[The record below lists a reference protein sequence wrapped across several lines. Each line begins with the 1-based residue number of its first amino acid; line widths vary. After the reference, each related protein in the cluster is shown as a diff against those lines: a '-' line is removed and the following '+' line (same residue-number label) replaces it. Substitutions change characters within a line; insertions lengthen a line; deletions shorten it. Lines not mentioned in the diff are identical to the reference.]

1 EQQTAL
7 IVSENRMQ
15 QSESNTVDAITI
27 QSVTKKFGDI
37 TAVDNLSLEV
47 RKGEMFALVGPDG
60 AGKTTTIRML
70 CGITKPTA
78 GELSV
83 LGFDVKKQ
91 IEDVRKRIGYLS
103 QKFSLYG
110 DLTVDENIEFFA
122 EIHGVHDY
130 HARRNELL
138 EFTRLTPFR
147 TRLADKLSGG
157 MKQKLALAC
166 TLIHTPELIFLDE
179 PTTGVDPVSR
189 RDFWKVLSSLLKS
202 GITIL
207 MTTPYLD
214 EAERC
219 TRVAL
224 MNEGKILMSDTPQ
237 NLKLVM
243 DGEIVEIV
251 CPDIRRAASILKGS
265 DVVREVQAFGDR
277 LNIMVRNAQKDMPIV
292 LGTLKGEGIEV
303 EDWRTIPP
311 SLENVFI
318 SLMTEHRPSKESEV
332 GRNS

>member
-1 EQQTAL
+1 
-7 IVSENRMQ
+7 M
-15 QSESNTVDAITI
+15 DAIRI
-27 QSVTKKFGDI
+27 QSVIKKFGQV
-37 TAVDNLSLEV
+37 TAVDGLSLDV
-47 RKGEMFALVGPDG
+47 QKGEMFALVGPDG

-70 CGITKPTA
+70 CGITPPTA
-78 GELSV
+78 GDLTV
-83 LGFDVKKQ
+83 LGFNVKTQ
-91 IEDVRKRIGYLS
+91 IEEVRRRIGYLS

-122 EIHGVHDY
+122 EIHGLHDY

-166 TLIHTPELIFLDE
+166 TLVHTPDLILLDE

-224 MNEGKILMSDTPQ
+224 MNEGKILMADTPQ
-237 NLKLVM
+237 KLKKVM
-243 DGEIVEIV
+243 KGQIVEIV
-251 CPDIRRAASILKGS
+251 CSDIRKSFSLLKQ
-265 DVVREVQAFGDR
+265 DPNVQEVQAFGDR
-277 LNIMVRNAQKDMPIV
+277 LNIMVGNADRDMPGI
-292 LGTLKGEGIEV
+292 LDLLKNQHIEV
-303 EDWRTIPP
+303 QDWRTIPP

-318 SLMTEHRPSKESEV
+318 SLLTDHRSSKESEV
-332 GRNS
+332 HTNL

>member
-1 EQQTAL
+1 M
-7 IVSENRMQ
+7 IM
-15 QSESNTVDAITI
+15 DAINI
-27 QSVTKKFGDI
+27 QSVTKKFGTI
-37 TAVDNLSLEV
+37 TAVDRLSLVV
-47 RKGEMFALVGPDG
+47 RPGEMFALVGPDG

-70 CGITKPTA
+70 CGITTPTE

-83 LGFDVKKQ
+83 LGFDVRKQ
-91 IEDVRKRIGYLS
+91 TDEVRKRIGYLS

-122 EIHGVHDY
+122 EIHGVRDY
-130 HARRNELL
+130 DARRNELL

-147 TRLADKLSGG
+147 TRLAEKLSGG

-166 TLIHTPELIFLDE
+166 TLIHTPEIIFLDE

-189 RDFWKVLSSLLKS
+189 RDFWKVLSSLLKT

-219 TRVAL
+219 NRVAL
-224 MNEGKILMSDTPQ
+224 MSEGRILMADTPQ
-237 NLKLVM
+237 NIKKVM
-243 DGEIVEIV
+243 KGEIVEIV
-251 CPDIRRAASILKGS
+251 CSDIRKTFSILRQYPLVK
-265 DVVREVQAFGDR
+265 EVQAFGDR
-277 LNIMVRNAQKDMPIV
+277 LNILIERAERDVPAI
-292 LGTLKGEGIEV
+292 LEHLKGLHIEV
-303 EDWRTIPP
+303 SDWRPIQP

-318 SLMTEHRPSKESEV
+318 SLMTENKSLKESEV
-332 GRNS
+332 DSNS

>member
-1 EQQTAL
+1 
-7 IVSENRMQ
+7 M
-15 QSESNTVDAITI
+15 DAIRI
-27 QSVTKKFGDI
+27 KSVTKKFGEI

-47 RKGEMFALVGPDG
+47 QKGEMFALVGPDG

-70 CGITKPTA
+70 CGITPPSA
-78 GELSV
+78 GELTV

-91 IEDVRKRIGYLS
+91 IAEVRNRIGYLS

-122 EIHGVHDY
+122 EIHGVRNYQD
-130 HARRNELL
+130 RRNELL

-166 TLIHTPELIFLDE
+166 TLVHTPELILLDE

-224 MNEGKILMSDTPQ
+224 MNDGKIMMADTPQ

-243 DGEIVEIV
+243 KGEIVEIV
-251 CPDIRRAASILKGS
+251 CSDIRKSFSLLKTNS
-265 DVVREVQAFGDR
+265 TVQEVQAFGDR
-277 LNIMVRNAQKDMPIV
+277 LNIMVGNAERDIPGV
-292 LGTLKGEGIEV
+292 LDQLKSQRIEIQ
-303 EDWRTIPP
+303 DWRIIPP

-318 SLMTEHRPSKESEV
+318 SLMTEHRSTQESEV
-332 GRNS
+332 QANL